1 MGQHLHK
8 VKVLF
13 FSTWMEMEVQ
23 GQRQVKIVWAAQSHL
38 FFWLHFPPEGLKK
51 PQKQNKKQKNKRSK
65 WGLGF
70 WINDKY

>member
-51 PQKQNKKQKNKRSK
+51 NPKTKQKTKKQKK
-65 WGLGF
+65 
-70 WINDKY
+70 